1 MKINLGTAHRRTI
14 RLVGIAATATVVLT
28 GMQAAP
34 ASAAHL
40 DEALPCAM
48 PTARTASVPPAG
60 SMARDPHHFSAAE
73 TAAMEAAFQAALAKR
88 KLELQSLDQQ
98 GPISVPVYVHVI
110 REDETAEGG
119 NIPQRM
125 VTKQMRVLNQSYKG
139 RGVAEP
145 GVRTPF
151 RFSLAGTTRTTNVLW
166 FNGALPLTPIEQQM
180 KEATRVGGAETLNI
194 WTVNLAQFQLLGYAT
209 FPSDYESAPTL
220 DGVVMETQSMP
231 GGTLEPYNL
240 GDTATHEVG
249 HWLGLY
255 HTFQDGCAEPGDEVE
270 DTPYEAEPFFGP
282 CSDGPRDSCA
292 AQEGNDPIEN
302 FMDYSDDACMDRFT
316 AGQRVRMSGM
326 WYAYRAPV

>member
-1 MKINLGTAHRRTI
+1 MKMHLTTANRHSIRT
-14 RLVGIAATATVVLT
+14 VGIATGAVLFVA
-28 GMQAAP
+28 GLQAAP
-34 ASAAHL
+34 ASAAPVSG
-40 DEALPCAM
+40 AIPCVT
-48 PTARTASVPPAG
+48 TAGTTPAAPAG
-60 SMARDPHHFSAAE
+60 SMARDPHHLSAAE
-73 TAAMEAAFQAALAKR
+73 VAATEAAFRATLA
-88 KLELQSLDQQ
+88 EQGIEPGSLDQQ
-98 GPISVPVYVHVI
+98 AEILIPVYVHII
-110 REDETAEGG
+110 REDGTPEGG
-119 NIPQRM
+119 NVPASM
-125 VTKQMRVLNQSYKG
+125 VRKQIRVLNQSYRG
-139 RGVAEP
+139 RGVADP

-151 RFSLAGTTRTTNVLW
+151 RYELADITRTTNVVW

-180 KEATRVGGAETLNI
+180 KEATRVGGPETLNI

-255 HTFQDGCAEPGDEVE
+255 HTFQDGCAEPGDEVA
-270 DTPYEAEPFFGP
+270 DTPYEAEAFYGP

-316 AGQRVRMSGM
+316 AGQRVRMTGM
-326 WYAYRAPV
+326 WYAYRAPD